1 MSLADKLAAL
11 TNPDPGFEDP
21 EKDTDVT
28 AAKVT
33 EYDVELDVEDT
44 DYLTGKSARSIL
56 RTKNADLTGDDTRY
70 AGKKTSRKKISQ
82 ILGAAGFDDVDE
94 VDDDFREHAAAEL
107 GNMFEGLDDMG
118 EEDSE
123 DERGSEADDDNQEE
137 SYDISNND
145 RDGSQND
152 NGFVFDASDQDFNRY
167 GDMEGEDATDEDISD
182 EEVSENQDD
191 NDQNEHDE
199 EEEEEEKDDSALGIS
214 SVGSNVTSEIKKGKC
229 VARQLKFWDKLL
241 ETRIQEQKILTKVNS
256 LPVGGYWGKI
266 VNAGDVEV
274 QEAMKDAQTSLKILL
289 NDLQYLELLLKEGPD
304 TEPPAKRKKLS
315 EFGCSLQES
324 HKSYKHERNTI
335 IEKWNDKTRIVTGKD
350 SFASFDTSRLQQI
363 EQILANSDRLIQ
375 RTRLKRSNYIPVG
388 RGNNFQEIDVDI
400 FDDNDFYHQLLK
412 DLIDRKATSTSD
424 GAEMTRQWLEVQKLR
439 TKLKKNVDQ
448 KASKGRKLRYDIHKK
463 MVNFMAPIYN
473 TLEDKEETKNE
484 LFSSLFGARRS

>member
-44 DYLTGKSARSIL
+44 DYLTGKTARSSL

-82 ILGAAGFDDVDE
+82 ILGAADFDDVEE
-94 VDDDFREHAAAEL
+94 VDEDFREHAAAEL
-107 GNMFEGLDDMG
+107 GNMFEGLNNMD
-118 EEDSE
+118 EENSE
-123 DERGSEADDDNQEE
+123 DDRGSVTDDDNQEE
-137 SYDISNND
+137 SYEISNND
-145 RDGSQND
+145 RDGSRD
-152 NGFVFDASDQDFNRY
+152 GFVFDASDQDFSKY
-167 GDMEGEDATDEDISD
+167 GDMVGEDTTDD
-182 EEVSENQDD
+182 EEESENEDD
-191 NDQNEHDE
+191 NDQSEHDIE
-199 EEEEEEKDDSALGIS
+199 DEKDDSALGIS

-229 VARQLKFWDKLL
+229 VARQLKLWDKLL
-241 ETRIQEQKILTKVNS
+241 ETRIQEQKLLTKVNS
-256 LPVGGYWGKI
+256 LPVGDYWDKI
-266 VNAGDVEV
+266 GNAGDVEV
-274 QEAMKDAQTSLKILL
+274 QEAIKDAQTSLKILL

-324 HKSYKHERNTI
+324 HESYKHERNTI
-335 IEKWNDKTRIVTGKD
+335 IEKWNDKTRIVTGKN

-375 RTRLKRSNYIPVG
+375 RTRLKRSNFIPVG

-473 TLEDKEETKNE
+473 TIEDKEETKNE

>member
-1 MSLADKLAAL
+1 
-11 TNPDPGFEDP
+11 
-21 EKDTDVT
+21 
-28 AAKVT
+28 
-33 EYDVELDVEDT
+33 
-44 DYLTGKSARSIL
+44 
-56 RTKNADLTGDDTRY
+56 
-70 AGKKTSRKKISQ
+70 
-82 ILGAAGFDDVDE
+82 
-94 VDDDFREHAAAEL
+94 
-107 GNMFEGLDDMG
+107 MFEGLDDMG
-118 EEDSE
+118 EENSE

-274 QEAMKDAQTSLKILL
+274 QEA
-289 NDLQYLELLLKEGPD
+289 
-304 TEPPAKRKKLS
+304 
-315 EFGCSLQES
+315 
-324 HKSYKHERNTI
+324 
-335 IEKWNDKTRIVTGKD
+335 
-350 SFASFDTSRLQQI
+350 
-363 EQILANSDRLIQ
+363 
-375 RTRLKRSNYIPVG
+375 
-388 RGNNFQEIDVDI
+388 
-400 FDDNDFYHQLLK
+400 
-412 DLIDRKATSTSD
+412 
-424 GAEMTRQWLEVQKLR
+424 
-439 TKLKKNVDQ
+439 
-448 KASKGRKLRYDIHKK
+448 
-463 MVNFMAPIYN
+463 
-473 TLEDKEETKNE
+473 
-484 LFSSLFGARRS
+484 